1 MAKVILG
8 TTPTFKYR
16 FSIVDVSNITTAIMT
31 VKQDGAVVIEK
42 TLSDATADEEALYWT
57 LTQAETLSLKVG
69 FASAMVNWKTSDG
82 TRGASL
88 EEQLNII
95 NNHKKEVI

>member
-8 TTPTFKYR
+8 TTPTFKFR

-31 VKQDGAVVIEK
+31 VKQDGVVVIEK
-42 TLSDATADEEALYWT
+42 TLSDATADTKALYWT
-57 LTQAETLSLKVG
+57 LSQAETLSLKTG
-69 FASAMVNWKTSDG
+69 LASVMLNWKTNDG

-88 EEQLNII
+88 EEQLNLMP
-95 NNHKKEVI
+95 NHKKEVI

>member
-16 FSIVDVSNITTAIMT
+16 FSIVEVSNITTAILT
-31 VKQDGAVVIEK
+31 IKQDGVVVIEK
-42 TLSDATADEEALYWT
+42 TISDATADEEALYWT
-57 LTQAETLSLKVG
+57 LSQAETLSLKTG
-69 FASAMVNWKTSDG
+69 LASVMINWKTNDG

-88 EEQLNII
+88 EEQLNLIP
-95 NNHKKEVI
+95 NHVKEVI